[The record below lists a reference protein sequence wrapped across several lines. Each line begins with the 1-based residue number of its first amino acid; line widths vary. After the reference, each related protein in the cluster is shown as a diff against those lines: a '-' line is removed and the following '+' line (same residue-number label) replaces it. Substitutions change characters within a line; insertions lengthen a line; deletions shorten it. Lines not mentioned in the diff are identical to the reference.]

1 MPLKKVKFCRM
12 CQIKLTSS
20 NSYYPKSTHL
30 QCKNCYHKS
39 RTKYVV
45 KYRKSIKGKKATKVA
60 ATRAYI
66 NHKFKFVARAK
77 VSYAVIKGLLK
88 KPKKCEVC
96 EEIKPL
102 QGHHEDYSKP
112 LEVIWLC
119 TRCHADADRKLESK
133 NKTNL

>member
-77 VSYAVIKGLLK
+77 ELQAKYGERFAV
-88 KPKKCEVC
+88 PA
-96 EEIKPL
+96 
-102 QGHHEDYSKP
+102 S
-112 LEVIWLC
+112 LEQRAVDG
-119 TRCHADADRKLESK
+119 REY
-133 NKTNL
+133 